1 MQFTE
6 TGIYKLFGHE
16 AAENEDPQRLTEYYF
31 KNHIYNQVVNDIPLR
46 IVVGHKGIGKSALF
60 KVAMMDENAANR
72 LTIMIKPDD
81 ITDIGENETDFLKL
95 IRAWKIGINEIITEK
110 ALQNLGVAF
119 DESWRKNLNNLGGRT
134 IDFLIKT
141 LQPANDKL
149 DLDSS
154 KKAILNNF
162 LKTAKI
168 SIYMDDLDRG
178 WQGREQ
184 DIRRISA
191 LLNAVRDISTDNNGI
206 YFRIALRSDVYFL
219 ARTSDEST
227 DKIEGSVIWFSWDNH
242 QILALLAKRVESY
255 FGDIIEEA
263 ELIKKDQ
270 SQLMTHLLKVMEP
283 RFEGKGHWSNVP
295 MYQVLMSLVR
305 KRPRDLVKLLVLAG
319 REAYQEDAEKIGTK
333 HLECIFE
340 DYSQNR
346 LQDTM
351 NEYKSEL
358 PDIERLLLGMKPNKH
373 QKKASKN
380 YTYTYSELLKKIQ
393 DIEERGKFK
402 WANKKEAST
411 QELAGFLYKINF
423 ITARKVLSN
432 NIIERKYF
440 EENRYLSNKFA
451 DFGYDWEVHPAY
463 RWALQPDNVID
474 ILNEINQMEIK
485 QGYNKK

>member
-6 TGIYKLFGHE
+6 TEIYKLFGHE
-16 AAENEDPQRLTEYYF
+16 AAENEDPQRLAEYYF

-60 KVAMMDENAANR
+60 KVAMIEESKANR
-72 LTIMIKPDD
+72 LTILIKPDD
-81 ITDIGENETDFLKL
+81 IIDIGENETDFLKL
-95 IRAWKIGINEIITEK
+95 IRAWKIGITEIIAEK
-110 ALQNLGVAF
+110 ALQNLGVPLE
-119 DESWRKNLNNLGGRT
+119 ESWKKTLGNLGGKA
-134 IDFLIKT
+134 IDFLTKT
-141 LQPANDKL
+141 LQPANNKV
-149 DLDSS
+149 DLDPS
-154 KKAILNNF
+154 KELVVNNF

-168 SIYMDDLDRG
+168 SVYMDDLDRG

-255 FGDIIEEA
+255 FGNIIDGA
-263 ELIKKDQ
+263 DLIKKDQ
-270 SQLMTHLLKVMEP
+270 HQLMNHLQKVMEP
-283 RFEGKGHWSNVP
+283 RFEGKGHWSNAP
-295 MYQVLMSLVR
+295 MYQILMSLVR

-319 REAYQEDAEKIGTK
+319 RVAYQENAEKIGTV
-333 HLECIFE
+333 HLESIFE
-340 DYSQNR
+340 DYSQSR
-346 LQDTM
+346 LQDTI

-373 QKKASKN
+373 QKRASQN
-380 YTYTYSELLKKIQ
+380 YTYTHSELLKKIKNIREQ
-393 DIEERGKFK
+393 GVFR
-402 WANKKEAST
+402 WANDKIATE

-423 ITARKVLSN
+423 ITARKVLDN

-440 EENRYLSNKFA
+440 EENRYLSNKFT

-463 RWALQPDNVID
+463 RWALQPENILD
-474 ILNEINQMEIK
+474 ILNEVSQMSIK
-485 QGYNKK
+485 N